1 VSERWPTL
9 VLGGSGYVAGELI
22 RLTAGHPDLDLR
34 AAMSS
39 SLPGQPVAESFPH
52 LLPAVGELRFDDLDG
67 VLGQFQPDEHWAVLA
82 AAPHLI
88 SAPLLERVVDAA
100 RAAGTRLSLVDASA
114 DFRFSDAEAFRSVYG
129 EPHGAPDLL
138 GQFHCAL
145 PEHTKVVTTPYISHP
160 GCFATAM
167 LLGIVPLAAAGISEN
182 RFFVTGVT
190 GSTGSGRSPKPTT
203 HHPERQ
209 SNMFAYKP
217 LQHRHAPEVRALASA
232 TAKTDI
238 ALHFVPHSGPFARGI
253 HATIHAP
260 LKQATSAAALRE
272 LLVEY
277 YRGAHF
283 VRVSEGMPR
292 LKDVAGSN
300 YAALGVATDDRS
312 AVIVCVIDN
321 LLKGAAGG
329 AVQWLNR
336 LLGIPEQRGLET
348 PAIGWL

>member
-1 VSERWPTL
+1 MSERWPTL

-34 AAMSS
+34 ACMSS
-39 SLPGQPVAESFPH
+39 SLPGERVAASFPH
-52 LLPAVGELRFDDLDG
+52 LLPAVGALRFDDLEG
-67 VLGQFQPDEHWAVLA
+67 VLDQFKRDEHWAVLA

-88 SAPLLERVVDAA
+88 SAPLLEQVVAA
-100 RAAGTRLSLVDASA
+100 AEAAGSRLSLVDASA
-114 DFRFSDAEAFRSVYG
+114 DFRFSDAEAFQSVYG
-129 EPHGAPDLL
+129 EPHGAPELL
-138 GQFHCAL
+138 SQFYCGL
-145 PEHTKVVTTPYISHP
+145 PEHSTSVATPYVSHP

-167 LLGIVPLAAAGISEN
+167 LLGIVPLAESGLSES
-182 RFFVTGVT
+182 RYFVTGIT
-190 GSTGSGRSPKPTT
+190 GSTGSGRAPKPTT

-209 SNMFAYKP
+209 SNLFAYKP
-217 LQHRHAPEVRALASA
+217 LQHRHAPEVRALARAASG
-232 TAKTDI
+232 TDI
-238 ALHFVPHSGPFARGI
+238 SLHFVPHSGPFARGI

-260 LKQATSAAALRE
+260 LKQATSTAQLRD
-272 LLVEY
+272 LLTGY
-277 YRGAHF
+277 YRDAHF
-283 VRVSEGMPR
+283 VSVSEGMPR

-300 YAALGVATDDRS
+300 YAAIGVAADDQT

-336 LLGIPEQRGLET
+336 LLGVPEQRGLSS